1 MKPETA
7 GIYAAIIG
15 AIIFLAGILAAS
27 ESRGEVRVVDGDTV
41 VLDGERVRIF
51 GLDCPERRDPGGP
64 AATAKL
70 GEILAGKEIWIK
82 RRGQDRYKRTV
93 AKLFVDGR
101 DVACLMIMAGVCREY
116 MRYSRGEYEACNG
129 NRR

>member
-1 MKPETA
+1 MDII
-7 GIYAAIIG
+7 GSLCAAIIG
-15 AIIFLAGILAAS
+15 AIMFAS
-27 ESRGEVRVVDGDTV
+27 SPARGEVRVVDGDTV

-70 GEILAGKEIWIK
+70 GEILAGKAIWIK

-116 MRYSRGEYEACNG
+116 MSYSRGEYEGCNG